1 MLLLIL
7 KTSITILILAIGMI
21 ATKNE
26 IIFLWRR
33 PVLLLKS
40 IIAMY
45 VVMPAVTVLMVRML
59 DLPPRTEVALIVLA
73 ICAGTPLLPK
83 KLIKLGGD
91 PDYIFSLIVIT
102 SLLAIIT
109 VPASLHLLAEIIHF
123 DTTKITPSQVARVLL
138 KPFLLPLGLGML
150 FRLASPTLAER
161 IGNPLLKIGSAAM
174 VLTALT
180 AMVTRFRLI
189 FEVDLLSLLAFAAFT
204 LIAIVA
210 GHLLGGP
217 DPANR
222 SSLAVSC
229 ASRHIGLALLIAAH
243 ARGPHT
249 LPLVIAYL
257 LASTVVS
264 ILYIRW
270 IKKHRDQA

>member
-21 ATKNE
+21 ASKNE
-26 IIFLWRR
+26 IIYLWRR

-109 VPASLHLLAEIIHF
+109 LAEIIHF
-123 DTTKITPSQVARVLL
+123 DTTKISPSHVARVLL

-150 FRLASPTLAER
+150 FRLASPALAER

-204 LIAIVA
+204 LTAIVV

-249 LPLVIAYL
+249 LPLVVAYL

-264 ILYIRW
+264 IPYIMW
-270 IKKHRDQA
+270 TKKHRDQA